1 MFLRGR
7 SGGVSGAWRSISQRV
22 LLATKVAAASAQID
36 FTEFNN
42 AIYEDYEWDLVGIIP
57 GTNATSLR
65 MLFSTNGGATYDNA
79 AANYYQSS
87 PYMEDT
93 TGPANDG
100 GSLAQVVLSNNAR
113 TVGNAG
119 GRLGVRG
126 KVWMRNAGVAGL
138 YTEVDFDT
146 TYESSTG
153 TYIRTWGAAKRTL
166 AQDTDAVRFIQ
177 SAGTISG
184 TFRMWGHTKG

>member
-1 MFLRGR
+1 MGDMPNILLGADG
-7 SGGVSGAWRSISQRV
+7 SGTLEYTIPGAKLTSGDAP
-22 LLATKVAAASAQID
+22 LLDADGAAIVIHAAAD
-36 FTEFNN
+36 DMKT
-42 AIYEDYEWDLVGIIP
+42 DP
-57 GTNATSLR
+57 T
-65 MLFSTNGGATYDNA
+65 
-79 AANYYQSS
+79 
-87 PYMEDT
+87 
-93 TGPANDG
+93 
-100 GSLAQVVLSNNAR
+100 
-113 TVGNAG
+113 GNAG

-153 TYIRTWGAAKRTL
+153 TYVRTWGSAKRTL